1 MAYGSETTQ
10 EHVPAGVVDSSRGVW
25 TFTADVDLLR
35 RLAASGFDWVA
46 LDAQHGPVDRAAL
59 HAAGRGLADAGTAL
73 VVRVPAVDPVWIG
86 AALDAGATAVV
97 VPSVTGRADAVLAAR
112 ASRYPPEGDRS
123 WGPFAPL
130 WGGAAP
136 DPAAANAAVRCLV
149 MVETVGA
156 LADVDRIAAT
166 PGVDGLFVGPLDLA
180 LALGTTVDGLLDDRS
195 ERQPPRPGGRGRDA
209 ARRPRGGVRRHLGER
224 PAAAGAR
231 HPLPRGDHGRRR
243 RRGGCQ
249 GPARGRPRR
258 LRSPGRSGTHPGR
271 VRRPNTRSP
280 TTGER
285 PDGRAPATCAAL
297 DEEGGPRCRTRTLH

>member
-1 MAYGSETTQ
+1 MAYGSATTQ
-10 EHVPAGVVDSSRGVW
+10 GQRPAGVVEHSRGVW
-25 TFTADVDLLR
+25 AFTADVDLLR

-130 WGGAAP
+130 WGGVAP

-156 LADVDRIAAT
+156 LADVDPIAAT

-180 LALGTTVDGLLDDRS
+180 LALGTTVDALLDDRS
-195 ERQPPRPGGRGRDA
+195 EGNPLGR
-209 ARRPRGGVRRHLGER
+209 VV
-224 PAAAGAR
+224 AAATR
-231 HPLPRGDHGRRR
+231 HGVLVAGFAGTPVN
-243 RRGGCQ
+243 
-249 GPARGRPRR
+249 ARR
-258 LRSPGRSGTHPGR
+258 LRAHGIHCLA
-271 VRRPNTRSP
+271 V
-280 TTGER
+280 TTDVAVVAEGAR
-285 PDGRAPATCAAL
+285 AVLAADHDG
-297 DEEGGPRCRTRTLH
+297 

>member
-1 MAYGSETTQ
+1 MAYGSATTQ
-10 EHVPAGVVDSSRGVW
+10 GQRPAGVVEHSRGVW
-25 TFTADVDLLR
+25 AFTADVDLLR

-130 WGGAAP
+130 WGGVAP

-156 LADVDRIAAT
+156 LADVDPIAAT

-180 LALGTTVDGLLDDRS
+180 LALGTTVDALLDDHA
-195 ERQPPRPGGRGRDA
+195 PGNPIDA
-209 ARRPRGGVRRHLGER
+209 VV
-224 PAAAGAR
+224 AAAER
-231 HPLPRGDHGRRR
+231 HGILVAAFAGTPPN
-243 RRGGCQ
+243 
-249 GPARGRPRR
+249 ARR
-258 LRSPGRSGTHPGR
+258 LRAHGIGCLAVTTDLALVAEGTR
-271 VRRPNTRSP
+271 AVL
-280 TTGER
+280 EA
-285 PDGRAPATCAAL
+285 DG
-297 DEEGGPRCRTRTLH
+297 G

>member
-1 MAYGSETTQ
+1 MAYGSGTQ
-10 EHVPAGVVDSSRGVW
+10 QHLPAGMVETSRGVW

-59 HAAGRGLADAGTAL
+59 HAAGRGLVDAGTAL

-97 VPSVTGRADAVLAAR
+97 VPSVTGRADAERAAR

-130 WGGAAP
+130 WGGSAP
-136 DPAAANAAVRCLV
+136 DPEAANAAVRCLV

-156 LADVDRIAAT
+156 LDDVDRIAAT

-180 LALGTTVDGLLDDRS
+180 LALGTTVDGLLDDTS
-195 ERQPPRPGGRGRDA
+195 GDSPL
-209 ARRPRGGVRRHLGER
+209 ARVV
-224 PAAAGAR
+224 AAATG
-231 HPLPRGDHGRRR
+231 HGILVAAFA
-243 RRGGCQ
+243 GT
-249 GPARGRPRR
+249 PANARR
-258 LRSPGRSGTHPGR
+258 LRAHGIHCLA
-271 VRRPNTRSP
+271 V
-280 TTGER
+280 TTDVAVVAEGAR
-285 PDGRAPATCAAL
+285 ALLAADRDG
-297 DEEGGPRCRTRTLH
+297 